1 MDLLF
6 YLAMVMIPTFLG
18 FRELPER
25 FRSLCRGCKG
35 FLYSPI
41 AFMIGLFTLTISI
54 YAADMFSFL
63 KWGLLGYNIVA
74 FPLMD
79 SSAEAGTTD
88 LFAQILS
95 FAFLFVS
102 MLAMMLLNFWEEKY
116 FRASYNLMAIWTFI
130 HLIMGTTLYALP
142 PIFCQGL
149 VFKHVYDKY
158 SVDHSYAAHF
168 GTNIMFVLLAFLLP
182 Y

>member
-6 YLAMVMIPTFLG
+6 YLAMIMIPTFLA

-25 FRSLCRGCKG
+25 FRSLRRGCKG
-35 FLYSPI
+35 FFYSPI
-41 AFMIGLFTLTISI
+41 AFMIGLFTLAISL
-54 YAADMFSFL
+54 YVAEKFSFL
-63 KWGLLGYNIVA
+63 KWGLLGYNIIA
-74 FPLMD
+74 FPLMG
-79 SSAEAGTTD
+79 SSAEAGTTG
-88 LFAQILS
+88 LAAQILS
-95 FAFLFVS
+95 FAFLFIS
-102 MLAMMLLNFWEEKY
+102 ILAIMLFNFWEEKY
-116 FRASYNLMAIWTFI
+116 FRDSYKLVVIWTFT
-130 HLIMGTTLYALP
+130 HLIMGTALYALP

-149 VFKHVYDKY
+149 IFKHVYDKY

>member
-6 YLAMVMIPTFLG
+6 YLAMIMIPTFLA

-25 FRSLCRGCKG
+25 FRSLRRGCKG

-41 AFMIGLFTLTISI
+41 AFIIGLFTLAISL
-54 YAADMFSFL
+54 YVAEKFSFL
-63 KWGLLGYNIVA
+63 NWGLLGYNIVA
-74 FPLMD
+74 FPLMGG
-79 SSAEAGTTD
+79 SAEEGTAG
-88 LFAQILS
+88 LAVQILS
-95 FAFLFVS
+95 FAFLFIS
-102 MLAMMLLNFWEEKY
+102 ILAIMLFNFWEEKY
-116 FRASYNLMAIWTFI
+116 FRDSYKLVAIWTFI

-149 VFKHVYDKY
+149 AFKHVYDKY